1 MILAVTCMCGSVES
15 LIQNFLKS
23 ANYQNW
29 LTVPI
34 YKGKQKSL
42 NILNQLPQT
51 PENEMLKSYLG
62 TATKWAVIIGYDPNT
77 NQLKWSDIA
86 QSRNTKT
93 RVEAELLVEAFA

>member
-15 LIQNFLKS
+15 LVQNFLKS
-23 ANYQNW
+23 ANYEDW

-42 NILNQLPQT
+42 NILNQLPQV
-51 PENEMLKSYLG
+51 PETEMLKSYLEK
-62 TATKWAVIIGYDPNT
+62 ASKWAVIIGYDPDT

-93 RVEAELLVEAFA
+93 RVEAETIVEAFA